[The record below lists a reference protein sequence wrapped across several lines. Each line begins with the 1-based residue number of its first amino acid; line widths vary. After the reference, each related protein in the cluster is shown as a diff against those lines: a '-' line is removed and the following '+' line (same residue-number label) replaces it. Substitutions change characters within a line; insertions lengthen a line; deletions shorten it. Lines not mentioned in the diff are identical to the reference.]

1 MGHLRLPRVLDI
13 PDVRLTAGGKVP
25 SDNSRP

>member
-25 SDNSRP
+25 SDSRP